1 MDHLENSIRL
11 VNEKLEL
18 RKNLNAKKEVAA
30 RQFFALTLAELKE
43 IEARFWTKFNKDKGE
58 EDKLLDQLEGYK
70 EKMELDYGKLRPLIE

>member
-1 MDHLENSIRL
+1 MENSIRL